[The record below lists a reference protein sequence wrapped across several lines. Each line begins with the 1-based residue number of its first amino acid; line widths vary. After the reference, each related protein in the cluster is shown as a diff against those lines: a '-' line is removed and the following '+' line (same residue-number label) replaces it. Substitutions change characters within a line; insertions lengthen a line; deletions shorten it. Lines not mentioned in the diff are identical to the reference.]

1 MILWTAR
8 AWVRNRR
15 ARYHPAGECLSPAD
29 IDLLTPFHDAELL
42 AGVRVCRVPLHLGR
56 IAGITYGDTI
66 LIVPDAPRNGRPWE
80 QLLFHEMVHV
90 VQYDVLGIDGFI
102 DRYLRG
108 WAAGG
113 CRYRAIPLEEDAYAI
128 EAMFTAGRRRP
139 FSVREEVERRLA
151 VGREPSE

>member
-8 AWVRNRR
+8 AWVRSRR
-15 ARYHPAGECLSPAD
+15 AHYHPAGECLSPDD

-42 AGVRVCRVPLHLGR
+42 AGVRVCRVHLRLGR

-66 LIVPDAPRNGRPWE
+66 LIAPDAPRDGHPW
-80 QLLFHEMVHV
+80 QRLVFHEMVHV

-108 WAAGG
+108 WAGG
-113 CRYRAIPLEEDAYAI
+113 GYRYRAIPLEEDAYAI
-128 EAMFTAGRRRP
+128 EAMFTADRLSP

-151 VGREPSE
+151 AGSGPS